1 MKKILLPTD
10 FSSNAWNAIQYALQL
25 FENQK
30 CTFFLLNTY
39 TPMIYGV
46 EYMEVG
52 TAQFGLV
59 DSMKEVSEKGLEK
72 TLQKIKSQ
80 FNNKNHSFSEI
91 SSFNTLVN
99 EIQELHQGNV
109 IDFIVMGTKGATGLT
124 EVLLGSNTIHV
135 IKNAKCPVL
144 AIPSDFIFES
154 VEEILFPSDYE
165 TTFKE
170 KQLQP
175 ILDIIKGY
183 HSRIHIL
190 NASFGY
196 DLSEKQEKNKQLLEG
211 FFKKSANVFYSISN
225 QNVTEAI
232 TNFQQKTKVN
242 LLVMINNKH
251 SFFEN
256 LFFKSK
262 INQIG
267 FHLNIPFL
275 VIPSKL

>member
-10 FSSNAWNAIQYALQL
+10 FSSNAWNAIQYTLE
-25 FENQK
+25 FFKDQK

-72 TLQKIKSQ
+72 TLQKIKKK

-109 IDFIVMGTKGATGLT
+109 MDFIVMGTKGATGLT
-124 EVLLGSNTIHV
+124 EILLGSNTIHV

-165 TTFKE
+165 ITFKE
-170 KQLQP
+170 KHLQP
-175 ILDIIKGY
+175 ILGIIKSY
-183 HSRIHIL
+183 NSRIHIL

-242 LLVMINNKH
+242 LLVMMNNKH